1 MMQLTKSSNSQNE
14 TDNKQSVCGH
24 EIIFVL
30 VAIPFQVVGAEG
42 QLSPILSQ
50 SGQGGVPW
58 SKEKDISLLRQLMEK
73 RLD

>member
-1 MMQLTKSSNSQNE
+1 MHLSSLTMQLTKSSNSQNE

-50 SGQGGVPW
+50 SAHPQTT
-58 SKEKDISLLRQLMEK
+58 Q
-73 RLD
+73 RL

>member
-1 MMQLTKSSNSQNE
+1 MHLSSLTMQLTKSSNSQNE

-42 QLSPILSQ
+42 QLSPILSH
-50 SGQGGVPW
+50 S
-58 SKEKDISLLRQLMEK
+58 
-73 RLD
+73 